1 MIMEYIRNIAFFLI
15 FIALLDNMFAF
26 GNMKK
31 YIKLFCG
38 IIMIFIIM
46 EPIGALLGSEIDF
59 ENIVDMADVELRME
73 EISKEYAIQD
83 NSFAEIEGKVR
94 EIVWDEGFELT
105 YVAVTDAGINIAVKK
120 RRQGINIE
128 KIYIGEEDTKES
140 INTVKIN
147 ERVAKCFGIGQENVS
162 VNVER

>member
-1 MIMEYIRNIAFFLI
+1 MEYIRNIAFFLI
-15 FIALLDNMFAF
+15 FVALLDNIFAF

-38 IIMIFIIM
+38 IVMIFIIM

-59 ENIVDMADVELRME
+59 ENIIDMSDIEIRME
-73 EISKEYAIQD
+73 EVSREYASQTD
-83 NSFAEIEGKVR
+83 PFRNIEEKIR

-105 YVAVTDAGINIAVKK
+105 YIAVTETGINIAVK
-120 RRQGINIE
+120 RRQEGIRIDKISIEEEENKENIN
-128 KIYIGEEDTKES
+128 KI
-140 INTVKIN
+140 KIN
-147 ERVAKCFGIGQENVS
+147 ERISECFGINQENIS